1 MQDSL
6 PGNQFTEINPPK
18 VEEVKVEI
26 EPPKVPEVKVEVTP
40 PTTVSPTEAPKEQ
53 WQQAVD
59 KVMRFIDTPPDYITN
74 FFNTYKRPLITVGL
88 IVAIFVTIKVLLGLL
103 DAINDLPLIA
113 PTFELIGIGF
123 TAWFIYRYLLAA
135 ENRKELVEEINT
147 LKEYVLG
154 KGDSTS

>member
-6 PGNQFTEINPPK
+6 PGNKPPEINPPK
-18 VEEVKVEI
+18 VEQVKVEI
-26 EPPKVPEVKVEVTP
+26 EPPKAPEVKVEVTP
-40 PTTVSPTEAPKEQ
+40 PTTIPSTEAPKEQ

-59 KVMRFIDTPPDYITN
+59 KVMKFIDTPPDYITD

-88 IVAIFVTIKVLLGLL
+88 ILAILVTIKVLLGLL

-113 PTFELIGIGF
+113 PTLELIGIGF
-123 TAWFIYRYLLAA
+123 TAWFVYRYLLAA
-135 ENRKELVEEINT
+135 ETRKELVEEINT

-154 KGDSTS
+154 KGD